1 MNLVISLDEKREF
14 LGLNDFCFIPIR
26 AQYADV
32 TCNGYGIYDPIVNK
46 EKSIDADFIKESRT
60 ESIFKVQ

>member
-1 MNLVISLDEKREF
+1 MSFVISLDEKREF
-14 LGLNDFCFIPIR
+14 LGLNDFCFIPTR

-46 EKSIDADFIKESRT
+46 EKSIDAGVIKESRT